1 MCISAHY
8 ELLSKVLME
17 QKGRTHQKGQQG
29 FNLALPENHVAYL
42 QIHFMSAL
50 PHTSDS
56 TIMGWVP
63 WSVPLLTLLFVPIF
77 NHIRMYVLT
86 YSTLQDLLLHITHS
100 LSALACA
107 TSTSNSLSTHLLHL
121 HKTQHMGNWKMLS
134 LYTIYISTHS
144 NYVYTN
150 SRH

>member
-1 MCISAHY
+1 MDISTEDGVLLFIVVCVYLPHY
-8 ELLSKVLME
+8 GLLSKVLME

-29 FNLALPENHVAYL
+29 LNLALPENYVAYL

-56 TIMGWVP
+56 TII
-63 WSVPLLTLLFVPIF
+63 PLFTLLFVPIF

-86 YSTLQDLLLHITHS
+86 YSTLEDLLLHITHS

-107 TSTSNSLSTHLLHL
+107 TSTFNSLSTHSTFPSPPSPPQNATHVLLR
-121 HKTQHMGNWKMLS
+121 
-134 LYTIYISTHS
+134 IVPIRYIH
-144 NYVYTN
+144 
-150 SRH
+150 

>member
-1 MCISAHY
+1 MDISTEDGVLLFIVVCAYLPHY

-29 FNLALPENHVAYL
+29 LNLAVPENHVAYL

-63 WSVPLLTLLFVPIF
+63 WSSTIVDLAVCTHFQSHTYVGTYIQ
-77 NHIRMYVLT
+77 HIRRAVT
-86 YSTLQDLLLHITHS
+86 AYST
-100 LSALACA
+100 
-107 TSTSNSLSTHLLHL
+107 
-121 HKTQHMGNWKMLS
+121 
-134 LYTIYISTHS
+134 
-144 NYVYTN
+144 
-150 SRH
+150 